1 VAKPKAPKIDDPESF
16 LALAN
21 AVAKEKFGP
30 ERVADAYHPVLNM
43 AVDAQDPDLTTLQ
56 RSNLNDK
63 VAQFLFPKKKAVEV
77 KGDGYAVPTIQI
89 INYGEPKSVAV
100 EQREA
105 IPHGE
110 GQRSALPAP
119 GGTDPDA

>member
-1 VAKPKAPKIDDPESF
+1 MAKRKPPKIEDPEAF
-16 LALAN
+16 LELAT

-30 ERVADAYHPVLNM
+30 NRVPDAYHPVLNM

-56 RSNLNDK
+56 RSGLNDK

-77 KGDGYAVPTIQI
+77 KGDGYATPTIQV

-100 EQREA
+100 DQREA
-105 IPHGE
+105 IPHDE
-110 GQRSALPAP
+110 GQRSALPAS
-119 GGTDPDA
+119 GGEDPDA